1 MANAAPIEAK
11 VRASALTAALLG
23 VVITGLNSVGA
34 NSSLLAPLPQW
45 AQSIVTLLAPPLAVL
60 LAGWAAPHSPR
71 SASVAT
77 APVAAVSD
85 AAQAPLAVAPPVA
98 VVPAAAPVQPAV
110 PDSPAPGLAS
120 GA

>member
-11 VRASALTAALLG
+11 VRWSALTAVVLG
-23 VVITGLNSVGA
+23 VIITGLNSVGA

-71 SASVAT
+71 
-77 APVAAVSD
+77 
-85 AAQAPLAVAPPVA
+85 
-98 VVPAAAPVQPAV
+98 
-110 PDSPAPGLAS
+110 PDPSPAPVTAAAVALTPAAPAADVLPAVITPVS
-120 GA
+120 PE